1 MPRLS
6 LAIIIGRAFTGVA
19 ALLCWTMPTSRA
31 AYPERPVRLLIPSTP
46 GSGPDAVV
54 RILATQLTQ
63 VLGQQVVADNR
74 AGANGILA
82 SEIVARA
89 QPDGHTLLT
98 TSSSHTINPHMYHKL
113 PYDTLR
119 DFTPITRFVS
129 TGGLVVAVT
138 PGFAAK
144 SVTHLIDLA
153 RKAPGK
159 ITYASAGVGNLTHL
173 AAAMFAFSAGIDL
186 THVPYKGGGPAITDV
201 VAGHVPLMF
210 ASGPASIPFV
220 KSGRLRA
227 LAFTG
232 NKRSQQIPDV
242 PTMHEAGV
250 KGFEASS
257 WYGLYGPTNLPRAIV
272 TRLYEATRDAVH
284 HTEARQAYAQFSIEP
299 VDSGPDEFARF
310 LRDDLAKYARVVKA
324 AGIERQ

>member
-1 MPRLS
+1 VSALSQPRSIARIFAGIAITSS
-6 LAIIIGRAFTGVA
+6 LITPAS
-19 ALLCWTMPTSRA
+19 LA

-54 RILATQLTQ
+54 RILATQLGQ
-63 VLGQQVVADNR
+63 MLGQQVVADNR

-89 QPDGHTLLT
+89 QADGYTLLT

-113 PYDTLR
+113 PYDSLR

-129 TGGLVVAVT
+129 TGGLVVVVT

-144 SVTHLIDLA
+144 SITQLIEIA
-153 RKAPGK
+153 RAQPGK

-173 AAAMFAFSAGIDL
+173 AAAMFAFTSGIEL
-186 THVPYKGGGPAITDV
+186 THVPYKGGGPAITDL

-227 LAFTG
+227 LAYTG
-232 NKRSQQIPDV
+232 HKRSQQIPEV

-257 WYGLYGPTNLPRAIV
+257 WYGLYGPAKLPSQIV
-272 TRLYEATRDAVH
+272 TRLYQATRDAVH
-284 HTEARQAYAQFSIEP
+284 HPEARHAYAQFSIEP
-299 VDSGPDEFARF
+299 VDSKPDEFAQF
-310 LRDDLAKYARVVKA
+310 LRDDLAKYARVVKS
-324 AGIERQ
+324 AGIEKQ